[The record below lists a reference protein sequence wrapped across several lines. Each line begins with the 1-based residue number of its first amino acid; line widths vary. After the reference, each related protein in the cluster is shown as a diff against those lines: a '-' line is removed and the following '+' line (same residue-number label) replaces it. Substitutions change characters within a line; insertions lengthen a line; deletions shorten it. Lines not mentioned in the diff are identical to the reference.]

1 MKNLLLTATLLMFA
15 IASSAQTVG
24 VIVQPEFTTSNVRK
38 GFFAESTIYKGI
50 GIYSDFKIM
59 NNDEYFNAYDLTQ
72 ETYQEQWNVGL
83 SYQLFSRY
91 KAIFSTSVIN
101 NERVSH
107 RTKDELF
114 RGEKYKSE
122 PTYQFAAM
130 YSESFLSVLIGYE
143 FQQNNTNSRVSFGLG
158 FNF

>member
-1 MKNLLLTATLLMFA
+1 MKNLLLTAALLMLT
-15 IASSAQTVG
+15 IASSAQTAG
-24 VIVQPEFTTSNVRK
+24 IIVQPEFTTSNVRK
-38 GFFAESTIYKGI
+38 GFFAESNIYKGI
-50 GIYSDFKIM
+50 GIYSDFKMM
-59 NNDEYFNAYDLTQ
+59 NNDEYFNSYDLTQ
-72 ETYQEQWNVGL
+72 ENYQEQWNVGL

-101 NERVSH
+101 NERISH
-107 RTKDELF
+107 RTKDEFF

-143 FQQNNTNSRVSFGLG
+143 VQRNNTNSRVSFGLG

>member
-1 MKNLLLTATLLMFA
+1 MKNLLLTTTLLMFA
-15 IASSAQTVG
+15 ITSSAQTVG
-24 VIVQPEFTTSNVRK
+24 IIVQPEFTTSNVRK
-38 GFFAESTIYKGI
+38 GFFAESNIYKGI
-50 GIYSDFKIM
+50 GIYSDFKMM
-59 NNDEYFNAYDLTQ
+59 NNDEYLNYYDLIK
-72 ETYQEQWNVGL
+72 ETCQEQWNIGL

-101 NERVSH
+101 NERISH
-107 RTKDELF
+107 RAKEEFF

-143 FQQNNTNSRVSFGLG
+143 IQRNNTNSRVSFGLG